1 MMPHDGAAPGPHASA
16 PYFARFVEGRRGE
29 ILDAALRVF
38 ASKGYEC
45 GTMREI
51 ASELGVTEPALYR
64 HYAGKEALFADL
76 IAVAGDHVVERASV
90 MIAAI
95 DPAHLRETLL
105 ALIMARPGHGSA
117 DDGVKPVMRMLFT
130 AAPHNAAFRA
140 VVREHLAGP
149 MLGNLRS
156 FVPRVD
162 AYYGIERTA
171 ADTTKSL
178 RLFMSLLVGYVM
190 TGMMWGSPDDDES
203 IVDAMMAI
211 MGWEAP
217 APTGA

>member
-1 MMPHDGAAPGPHASA
+1 MMPHECAASGPHASV

-29 ILDAALRVF
+29 ILDAALQVF

-51 ASELGVTEPALYR
+51 ATELGVTEPALYR
-64 HYAGKEALFADL
+64 HYSGKEALFADL

-95 DPAHLRETLL
+95 DPARLRETLL
-105 ALIMARPGHGSA
+105 ALIMARPGHGTV
-117 DDGVKPVMRMLFT
+117 DGGVKPVMRMLFT
-130 AAPHNAAFRA
+130 AAPHNAAFRE

-149 MLGNLRS
+149 MLENLRS

-171 ADTTKSL
+171 EDTTAHL
-178 RLFMSLLVGYVM
+178 RIFMSLLVGYVM
-190 TGMMWGSPDDDES
+190 TGMMFGAPDDDES
-203 IVDAMMAI
+203 VVGAMMAI
-211 MGWEAP
+211 MGWDAP
-217 APTGA
+217 AG

>member
-1 MMPHDGAAPGPHASA
+1 MMPHGCAAPGPHASA

-45 GTMREI
+45 GTMRQI
-51 ASELGVTEPALYR
+51 ATELGVTEPALYR

-76 IAVAGDHVVERASV
+76 ISVAGDHVVERASL

-95 DPAHLRETLL
+95 DPARLHETLL
-105 ALIMARPGHGSA
+105 ALIMARPGHGSV
-117 DDGVKPVMRMLFT
+117 DGGVKPVMRMLFT
-130 AAPHNAAFRA
+130 AAPHNATFRE

-149 MLGNLRS
+149 LLESLRA

-171 ADTTKSL
+171 EDTTAHL
-178 RLFMSLLVGYVM
+178 RIFMSLLVGYVM
-190 TGMMWGSPDDDES
+190 TGMMFGAPDDDES
-203 IVDAMMAI
+203 VVGAMMAI
-211 MGWEAP
+211 MGWDAP
-217 APTGA
+217 AG